1 MKKVL
6 VINGAN
12 LNFLGIREKNIYGNS
27 TLQEINARMKKYVE
41 FEEIHIEF
49 FQSNYEGG
57 IIERIQEAYGNM
69 DYIIINPG
77 AFTHYSIG
85 IRDALLAVG
94 IQCIEVHLSNIYK
107 REDFRHK
114 SFISDIAIGTI
125 CGFGEE
131 GYIMALDYIKKK
143 ESEEITK

>member
-6 VINGAN
+6 VMNGAN
-12 LNFLGIREKNIYGNS
+12 LNFLGIREKNIYGDR
-27 TLQEINARMKKYVE
+27 TLQEINERLEKHVKSE
-41 FEEIHIEF
+41 KIHMEF
-49 FQSNYEGG
+49 FQSNYEGAMVEK
-57 IIERIQEAYGNM
+57 IHEAYGNV

-77 AFTHYSIG
+77 AFTHYSIA
-85 IRDALLAVG
+85 IRDALLAVD

-107 REDFRHK
+107 REEFRHK
-114 SFISDIAIGTI
+114 SLISDIAIGTI

-131 GYIMALDYIKKK
+131 GYVMALDYIKQR